1 MTLIKPLT
9 LSRLPAQHLYL
20 KVNAVPHHT
29 DPASVGKPEETRLF
43 VFLLVF
49 LFPLLSVAMVSGYGF
64 IVWISQMIF
73 GPPGPPS

>member
-1 MTLIKPLT
+1 MV
-9 LSRLPAQHLYL
+9 HE
-20 KVNAVPHHT
+20 T
-29 DPASVGKPEETRLF
+29 DPSPVGKPEETRLF

-49 LFPLLSVAMVSGYGF
+49 LFPLLSVVTVAGYGF

>member
-1 MTLIKPLT
+1 
-9 LSRLPAQHLYL
+9 
-20 KVNAVPHHT
+20 VNAVPHDT
-29 DPASVGKPEETRLF
+29 DPAQVGKPEETRLF

-49 LFPLLSVAMVSGYGF
+49 LFPLLSVVTVAGYGF